1 MSQAFDHIVQELN
14 LISEQEKCALRQLLD
29 RELTAPVKNGNASKK
44 ASAFGWAKGQIVISS
59 DFDAPIEDFK
69 EYAE

>member
-1 MSQAFDHIVQELN
+1 MSQAFDHIVQELD

-29 RELTAPVKNGNASKK
+29 RDLAATTKNGNASKE
-44 ASAFGWAKGQIVISS
+44 ASAFGWAKGQVFISS
-59 DFDAPIEDFK
+59 DFNAPIEDFK

>member
-1 MSQAFDHIVQELN
+1 MSQAFDHIVQELD

-29 RELTAPVKNGNASKK
+29 RELAASTKNGNASKK
-44 ASAFGWAKGQIVISS
+44 TSAFGWAKGQVIISS

-69 EYAE
+69 DYSE